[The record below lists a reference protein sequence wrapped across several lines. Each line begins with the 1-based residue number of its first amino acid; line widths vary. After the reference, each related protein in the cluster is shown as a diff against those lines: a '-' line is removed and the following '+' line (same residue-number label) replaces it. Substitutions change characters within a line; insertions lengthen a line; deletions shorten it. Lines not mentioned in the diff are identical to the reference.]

1 MYGCVQL
8 HLRSSPMTLVPSPFF
23 WRNKMEIKEKL
34 KEAQLWYKRKLAMRE
49 DVEIEDINEEDVEQV
64 EMLTEIPKNAEILTE
79 NK

>member
-1 MYGCVQL
+1 
-8 HLRSSPMTLVPSPFF
+8 
-23 WRNKMEIKEKL
+23 MEIKEKL

-49 DVEIEDINEEDVEQV
+49 DVEIENIKEEDIEQV

>member
-1 MYGCVQL
+1 MNKE
-8 HLRSSPMTLVPSPFF
+8 RTSETAALVLSPFF

-49 DVEIEDINEEDVEQV
+49 DVKIEDIKEEDMEQV

>member
-1 MYGCVQL
+1 
-8 HLRSSPMTLVPSPFF
+8 
-23 WRNKMEIKEKL
+23 MEIKEKL

-64 EMLTEIPKNAEILTE
+64 EMLTEIPKDVDILTE